1 MLTIQPLGKAA
12 DALHYYSSKDN
23 YYLKD
28 KDSLKESSY
37 WIGKGA
43 GKLNLSGVVEQDQ
56 FLKLLNGELP
66 NGEVLGIVK
75 NGQREH
81 RSGTDVTLSAPK
93 SVSILALVGKDTRV
107 VEAHKKAVAMTFERI
122 EAMAAEARITF
133 NKQTTF
139 EKTNNLTGATFLH
152 MSSRALD
159 PDLHTHMVI
168 LNMTER
174 LDKMWRALSS
184 RAKNDTD
191 NLQHGFTDILYQNQH
206 YLGLVYMSTLAKEIK
221 ALGFDIRIKD
231 IYGNFEIEGV
241 SDEVIR
247 HLSKR
252 RNEIQKDMGEKG
264 TNSAKAAEVSNKATR
279 EKKSDIGSNE
289 LFNKWLNDIN
299 ELDIDLDKLIRD
311 SQARLQKGDIGKTQ
325 PRTESIISPTA
336 IDAIDDALSHL
347 SEFNTQIKHSTLVRQ
362 AFLFAA
368 GLISHEDI
376 EKQIETKL
384 NDKSLKGKPLEYY
397 TTEDMLKKEQGFSK
411 KMTGNDVSSLKLK
424 TESTGLA
431 ATLLKNKCKVQII
444 DVNGTSNQKALIQD
458 FIDITH
464 SNDINAYVLHQSKHQ
479 SLLLS
484 DEVSR
489 KSTGLFSWLK
499 NLFKDDIVHT
509 VAGFKYQY
517 GSDNGFKKKQSVIV
531 VHDAQKLS
539 IDDLTQLK
547 EMSDTSKGKLI
558 LLNNTKSTLG
568 FSPGNPIN
576 TLKENGV
583 EITSFIGARNN
594 IPVQLAI
601 ARQPLN
607 AVTEAWLTSILEKK
621 EKTTLLAITNHQ
633 AKELTDSIRNLL
645 KEEGLLSR
653 QGKTVKIL
661 STEGLT
667 DAQKN
672 HTKFYNIGDRI
683 TFKAFTKEQKHYE
696 VSEINKDGLVLTN
709 QYGKQSLFKLEN
721 VSEFIVSR
729 AKEIELSI
737 GDEIVNNRAIFI
749 RRFKFDKGSSFKVKS
764 ISPDGV
770 ELQIDRNTITL
781 DNEALANNYISHNYC
796 KKVHQLTRDDKN
808 ILVAALPHQLNAN
821 LMGEITEVAK
831 NVTLFTNNKAKTEN
845 FLDKEQLK
853 WSAVDIADKKPDLIY
868 RDISNAKPA
877 IEKDLNKLID
887 ALELNKNLD
896 KNEIAR
902 LAVSYAVA
910 KCAEKQAAFKHSDL
924 VTHALKYALG
934 KADFE
939 DIAPILKERMKE
951 GELVHLGT
959 YWTTKEA
966 LTLEENIIRSNFKEQ
981 GSVKPI
987 ESNANQLLSLPK
999 HLTQGQKDAITLA
1012 TTSSDRFIS
1021 VQGLAGVG
1029 KTTMMR
1035 EVQSIANQNGYKV
1048 LGLAPTHQSKD
1059 ELNDAGLKS
1068 NTIES
1073 FLTHNTPIDDKTVL
1087 IVDEASMLDNQT
1099 YHDLQNRAIKAN
1111 AYVIFAGDITQL
1123 QSLASGIPHELTIKS
1138 GSQKTALMLE
1148 IIRQNPNPTLKKAAE
1163 FTSNRQIEKAFNE
1176 LEKIDPEKYVERV
1189 SDNAVNQS
1197 SFIEIKCDEKDGEKD
1212 LNPIY
1217 EAVAQDYLSRTKACQ
1232 KETIVIVHAHKD
1244 RAIVDQK
1251 IRRGLQEQGQIS
1263 SLDVPVQRL
1272 MPKPID
1278 MADKIDVSNLKAG
1291 DVLRFGKTYH
1301 VGKRGEYFTIQSVD
1315 TEKNRVSCLTN
1326 DNLLINIKASTL
1338 YKGKVSA
1345 YTKNDALLAEGDK
1358 IRLKLTDENRGF
1370 VANKEYDVLS
1380 INDGMAKLKNDK
1392 ETSTLNLNEK
1402 SDQHWDYAYTNT
1414 AYSTQGATRK
1424 FIIALEILARVLVTN
1439 HRSTEIDITRASHQG
1454 TVYTDDKTGLIQRL
1468 EDPLRQLNVD
1478 KTSAVIQKQKAID
1491 EKSQYKAITANL
1503 SRKQSEKSRAIPSG
1517 HPTIKTKISDK
1528 APSVSEQ
1535 KIDAN
1540 EVLQSLNAQSEHLVK
1555 HLLGEP
1561 NQHLSKK
1568 NEYRYGAKGS
1578 FAVNLSSGLWHSFET
1593 GEGGNLFTLIQQEKG
1608 FSRFK
1613 EVLDYAVEFTRFKPS
1628 FIPIKKQSQPV
1639 KEDIKDEGLRDMAI
1653 KLYNKSKPI
1662 KGSLVEK
1669 YLNIHRGLYQANNA
1683 DIRYCPS
1690 VYSKLNGKHVN
1701 TPALLAFTRNEKG
1714 EINHIQ
1720 VTKLDENTAN
1730 KNKLFKY
1737 PKQTFGKI
1745 NGHAVNLNHNGE
1757 GDITYLTEG
1766 VETGLS
1772 ILEVNP
1778 KARVLTVLGK
1788 ENFAKINL
1796 HQLTNSV
1803 VLCVDN
1809 DGKATFKYQNNG
1821 SNKII
1826 VAIER
1831 LRENGIDTTI
1841 IIPKNNGQDLN
1852 DILIKSGKKA
1862 LSEALNK
1869 PIKPEEYKNLCDKE
1883 NNVLPKIKSI
1893 SDEIKMDD
1901 SIKETNLM
1909 ANIKQNELMKSSLI
1923 ERLKAESMSQNIR
1936 NTHLDIDMIK
1946 TGKMP
1951 TIPQKEMEKE
1961 L

>member
-1 MLTIQPLGKAA
+1 MLTIQPLGKAE

-43 GKLNLSGVVEQDQ
+43 GKLKLAGVVEQQQ

-93 SVSILALVGKDTRV
+93 SVSILALVGNDTRV
-107 VEAHKKAVAMTFERI
+107 VEAHKKAVAMTFARI

-152 MSSRALD
+152 TSSRALD
-159 PDLHTHMVI
+159 PDLHTHMVV

-174 LDKMWRALSS
+174 LDNMWRALSS
-184 RAKNDTD
+184 RSKNDTD
-191 NLQHGFTDILYQNQH
+191 NLHHGFTDILYQNQH

-231 IYGNFEIEGV
+231 MYGNFEIEGV

-252 RNEIQKDMGEKG
+252 REEIQKDMGVKG
-264 TNSAKAAEVSNKATR
+264 TNSAKAAEVSNKTTR
-279 EKKSDIGSNE
+279 EKKSDIDSKE
-289 LFNKWLNDIN
+289 LFNIWADEIN
-299 ELDIDLDKLIRD
+299 ELDIDLGKLIYD
-311 SQARLQKGDIGKTQ
+311 SQARMKKGDIGKTQ
-325 PRTESIISPTA
+325 PRCNDIISQNA
-336 IDAIDDALSHL
+336 IDAVDDALSHL

-362 AFLFAA
+362 AFLFSA
-368 GLISHEDI
+368 GVISHEDI

-384 NDKSLKGKPLEYY
+384 MDKSLKGKPLEYY
-397 TTEDMLKKEQGFSK
+397 TTDGMLQKEQEFIK
-411 KMTGNDVSSLKLK
+411 KLTGDKTSTLKLTTK
-424 TESTGLA
+424 HTGLA
-431 ATLLKNKCKVQII
+431 ATLLKSNKKVQII
-444 DVNGTSNQKALIQD
+444 DVNGMSNQKALIQD
-458 FIDITH
+458 FIDITD
-464 SNDINAYVLHQSKHQ
+464 SNDINVYVLHQSKNK

-499 NLFKDDIVHT
+499 NLFKDDITHT

-517 GSDNGFKKKQSVIV
+517 GSDSRFKKKQNLIV

-539 IDDLTQLK
+539 VDDLSQLK
-547 EMSDTSKGKLI
+547 TMTDSSNGKLI

-576 TLKENGV
+576 TLKDNGM
-583 EITSFIGARNN
+583 EATTYIGARNN
-594 IPVQLAI
+594 IPVNLAI
-601 ARQPLN
+601 SKQPLN
-607 AVTEAWLTSILEKK
+607 TVIEAWRTNYFETKKKSTLIALT
-621 EKTTLLAITNHQ
+621 NQQ
-633 AKELTDSIRNLL
+633 AKELTDNIRALL
-645 KEEGLLSR
+645 KEEGVLSR
-653 QGKTVKIL
+653 QGKTVKVL
-661 STEGLT
+661 STQGLT
-667 DAQKN
+667 EAQKK
-672 HTKFYNIGDRI
+672 HTKFYNVGDRV
-683 TFKAFTKEQKHYE
+683 TFNAFTKEQKHYE
-696 VSEINKDGLVLTN
+696 VSEIHKEGLVLTN
-709 QYGKQSLFKLEN
+709 QYGNQSLFRLEKA
-721 VSEFIVSR
+721 SDFIVSR
-729 AKEIELSI
+729 AKEVELSI
-737 GDEIVNNRAIFI
+737 GDEVINDRAMFMH
-749 RRFKFDKGSSFKVKS
+749 RNKFEKGTYFKVKS
-764 ISPDGV
+764 ISQDGV
-770 ELQIDRNTITL
+770 ELESDKKNTVIL
-781 DNEALANNYISHNYC
+781 DNEAIAKSYLSHNYC
-796 KKVHQLTRDDKN
+796 KKVNQITRDDCN
-808 ILVAALPHQLNAN
+808 VLIAALPHQLNAN

-831 NVTLFTNNKAKTEN
+831 KVTLFTNNKAKAEN
-845 FLDKEQLK
+845 FLNKEQLK
-853 WSAVDIADKKPDLIY
+853 WSAVDVADKKHDLVH
-868 RDISNAKPA
+868 RDISNAQPA
-877 IEKDLNKLID
+877 IEKDLHRLID

-896 KNEIAR
+896 KKEIAK
-902 LAVSYAVA
+902 LAVSYALA

-924 VTHALKYALG
+924 MTHALKYALG

-951 GELVHLGT
+951 GELVHLDT

-981 GSVKPI
+981 GRVKPI

-999 HLTQGQKDAITLA
+999 HLTQGQKDAIALA

-1035 EVQSIANQNGYKV
+1035 EVQSIANRNDYKV
-1048 LGLAPTHQSKD
+1048 LGLAPTHQAKD
-1059 ELNDAGLKS
+1059 ELNDAGLES

-1087 IVDEASMLDNQT
+1087 IVDESSMLDNQT
-1099 YHDLQNRAIKAN
+1099 YHELQNRAIKAN
-1111 AYVIFAGDITQL
+1111 ASIIFAGDITQL
-1123 QSLASGIPHELTIKS
+1123 QSLSSGIPHELTIKS

-1163 FTSNRQIEKAFNE
+1163 LTSNRQIGKAFNE
-1176 LEKIDPEKYVERV
+1176 LEKINPEEYVKRT
-1189 SDNAVNQS
+1189 SDNVVNQS
-1197 SFIEIKCDEKDGEKD
+1197 SFIEIKCDEKEGKKD

-1232 KETIVIVHAHKD
+1232 KDTIVIVHAHKD
-1244 RAIVDQK
+1244 RAVVDQK

-1263 SLDVPVQRL
+1263 SKEMPVQRL
-1272 MPKPID
+1272 MPKPMD
-1278 MADKIDVSNLKAG
+1278 TADNIDVSNFKAG
-1291 DVLRFGKTYH
+1291 DILRFGKTYH
-1301 VGKRGEYFTIQSVD
+1301 VGKRGEYFTVQSVD
-1315 TEKNRVSCLTN
+1315 TEKNSVSCVTH

-1338 YKGKVSA
+1338 YKGRVSA
-1345 YTKNDALLAEGDK
+1345 YTINEAHLAEGDK

-1380 INDGMAKLKNDK
+1380 IKDGVAKLKNDK
-1392 ETSTLNLNEK
+1392 ETTLLNLNEK

-1424 FIIALEILARVLVTN
+1424 FIIALEVLERVLVTN

-1454 TVYTDDKTGLIQRL
+1454 TVYTDDKSGLIQRL
-1468 EDPLRQLNVD
+1468 EDPLRQLNID
-1478 KTSAVIQKQKAID
+1478 KTSAVMQKQKYID
-1491 EKSQYKAITANL
+1491 ERNQYKTVTSNL
-1503 SRKQSEKSRAIPSG
+1503 SQKRSEKSRP
-1517 HPTIKTKISDK
+1517 IKGDSPKTSDK
-1528 APSVSEQ
+1528 APSFSEQ
-1535 KIDAN
+1535 KVDAN
-1540 EVLQSLNAQSEHLVK
+1540 EVLESLNTQSEHLVK

-1561 NQHLSKK
+1561 NQHMSKK

-1578 FAVNLSSGLWHSFET
+1578 FVVNLSNGLWHSFET

-1608 FSRFK
+1608 FSSFK
-1613 EVLDYAVEFTRFKPS
+1613 ETLDFAVEFTKYQPGFAPKIKP
-1628 FIPIKKQSQPV
+1628 SQPV
-1639 KEDIKDEGLRDMAI
+1639 KADKKDEGMRSTAI

-1662 KGSLVEK
+1662 KGSVVEK
-1669 YLNIHRGLYQANNA
+1669 YLTVHRGVYKGFDA
-1683 DIRYCPS
+1683 DIKYCPL
-1690 VYSKLNGKHVN
+1690 VYSQLNGKHIN

-1714 EINHIQ
+1714 EINHVQ
-1720 VTKLDENTAN
+1720 VTKLDTKTAN
-1730 KNKLFKY
+1730 KNKQFEY
-1737 PKQTFGKI
+1737 PKQTFGRI
-1745 NGHAVNLNHNGE
+1745 NGHAVNLNHKGE

-1788 ENFAKINL
+1788 ENFAKVNL
-1796 HQLTNSV
+1796 SQLTKEV
-1803 VLCVDN
+1803 ILCVDN
-1809 DGKATFKYQNNG
+1809 DGKATFQYQNNG
-1821 SNKII
+1821 SNKVIS
-1826 VAIER
+1826 AIDKFK
-1831 LRENGIDTTI
+1831 ENGIKTNI
-1841 IIPKNNGQDLN
+1841 ILPKKAGEDLN

-1869 PIKPEEYKNLCDKE
+1869 PMTPEKYKGLCDKE
-1883 NNVLPKIKSI
+1883 NNIMPQIKSI
-1893 SDEIKMDD
+1893 SPDIKVNESM
-1901 SIKETNLM
+1901 KEENLTSS
-1909 ANIKQNELMKSSLI
+1909 IKQNELIKSSLI
-1923 ERLKAESMSQNIR
+1923 EKIKNESMSQHIKNI
-1936 NTHLDIDMIK
+1936 NLDIETIK
-1946 TGKMP
+1946 PQKTP
-1951 TIPQKEMEKE
+1951 SISQKEMEKE

>member
-1 MLTIQPLGKAA
+1 MLTIKPLGKAA

-28 KDSLKESSY
+28 KDSLQESSY

-43 GKLNLSGVVEQDQ
+43 GKLNLSGIVEQEQ

-81 RSGTDVTLSAPK
+81 RTGTDVTLSAPK
-93 SVSILALVGKDTRV
+93 SVSILALVGKDTRII
-107 VEAHKKAVAMTFERI
+107 EAHKKAVAMTFARI

-152 MSSRALD
+152 TSSRALD

-174 LDKMWRALSS
+174 FDKMWRALSS
-184 RAKNDTD
+184 RSKNDID
-191 NLQHGFTDILYQNQH
+191 NIHNGFTDILYQNQH

-241 SDEVIR
+241 SDEVIT

-252 RNEIQKDMGEKG
+252 RNEIMQDMKERG
-264 TNSAKAAEVSNKATR
+264 TNSAKAAEVSNKAKR
-279 EKKSDIGSNE
+279 QVKSDIDSNE
-289 LFNKWLNDIN
+289 LFNKWLDDIN
-299 ELDIDLDKLIRD
+299 ELDIDLDKLIGN
-311 SQARLQKGDIGKTQ
+311 SLARCQKGEAGKTQ
-325 PRTESIISPTA
+325 PRDNFTISHTA
-336 IDAIDDALSHL
+336 IDALEDALTHL
-347 SEFNTQIKHSTLVRQ
+347 SEFNTQIKHSTLVRHT
-362 AFLFAA
+362 FVFSA

-384 NDKSLKGKPLEYY
+384 NDKSLKGKSLEYY
-397 TTEDMLKKEQGFSK
+397 TTDEMLQKEKEFIKKLTANS
-411 KMTGNDVSSLKLK
+411 VSSLKLK
-424 TESTGLA
+424 TQNSGLA
-431 ATLLKNKCKVQII
+431 ATLLQKNNKVQII
-444 DVNGTSNQKALIQD
+444 DVNGMSNQKALIQD
-458 FIDITH
+458 FIDIAD
-464 SNDINAYVLHQSKHQ
+464 SNDINAYVLHQSKSKSQ
-479 SLLLS
+479 LLS

-489 KSTGLFSWLK
+489 KSTGLFSLLK

-517 GSDNGFKKKQSVIV
+517 GSDNKFKKKQNLVV

-539 IDDLTQLK
+539 LEDLSQLK
-547 EMSDTSKGKLI
+547 EMVDSSRGRLI
-558 LLNNTKSTLG
+558 LLNNTKSTHG
-568 FSPGNPIN
+568 FSPGSPIK
-576 TLKENGV
+576 TLKENGI
-583 EITSFIGARNN
+583 EATTFIGARNS
-594 IPVQLAI
+594 ISVQLAI
-601 ARQPLN
+601 ARQPIN
-607 AVTEAWLTSILEKK
+607 AVTESFLASALEKK
-621 EKTTLLAITNHQ
+621 EKPTLFAINNDQ
-633 AKELTDSIRNLL
+633 AKELTDNIRTLL
-645 KEEGLLSR
+645 KEEGMLSR
-653 QGKTVKIL
+653 QTKTLKVL
-661 STEGLT
+661 STKGLT
-667 DAQKN
+667 DAEKK
-672 HTKFYNIGDRI
+672 HTKFYNVGDRI

-709 QYGKQSLFKLEN
+709 QYGKQSQFKLEN
-721 VSEFIVSR
+721 MSDFIVSR

-737 GDEIVNNRAIFI
+737 GDEVVNDRAIFKY
-749 RRFKFDKGSSFKVKS
+749 RNKFEKGTSFKVRS
-764 ISPDGV
+764 ISQDGV
-770 ELQIDRNTITL
+770 VLESDKRAVLL
-781 DNEALANNYISHNYC
+781 DNEALANNYLSYNYC
-796 KKVHQLTRDDKN
+796 KKVHELTRDDKN
-808 ILVAALPHQLNAN
+808 ILVAALPHQLNEN
-821 LMGEITEVAK
+821 LMGEITEFAK
-831 NVTLFTNNKAKTEN
+831 NVTLFTNNKTKAEN
-845 FLDKEQLK
+845 FLNKEQLK
-853 WSAVDIADKKPDLIY
+853 WSAVDIAEKKPDLIY
-868 RDISNAKPA
+868 RDISNAQPA
-877 IEKDLNKLID
+877 IEKDINKLIN

-896 KNEIAR
+896 KSEVAS

-951 GELVHLGT
+951 GELIHLGT

-966 LTLEENIIRSNFKEQ
+966 IELEENIIRSNFKEQ

-987 ESNANQLLSLPK
+987 ESSANKLLSLPK

-1012 TTSSDRFIS
+1012 TTSSDRFVS

-1035 EVQSIANQNGYKV
+1035 EVQSIANKNGLKV

-1059 ELNDAGLKS
+1059 ELNDTGLES
-1068 NTIES
+1068 NTVES
-1073 FLTHNTPIDDKTVL
+1073 FLTHNSPIDDKTVL
-1087 IVDEASMLDNQT
+1087 IVDESSMLDNQT
-1099 YHDLQNRAIKAN
+1099 YYSLQQIAIKAK

-1163 FTSNRQIEKAFNE
+1163 FTSNRQIGKAFNE
-1176 LEKIDPEKYVERV
+1176 LEKVNPEKYVERTNDTNT
-1189 SDNAVNQS
+1189 SANQS
-1197 SFIEIKCDEKDGEKD
+1197 SFIEIKCNEKDGEKD
-1212 LNPIY
+1212 LNPLY
-1217 EAVAQDYLSRTKACQ
+1217 DAVAQDYLSRTKTCQ
-1232 KETIVIVHAHKD
+1232 KDTIVIVHAHKD
-1244 RAIVDQK
+1244 RAVVDQK
-1251 IRRGLQEQGQIS
+1251 IRSGLQEQGQIS
-1263 SLDVPVQRL
+1263 TQEIPVQRL
-1272 MPKPID
+1272 MPKPMD
-1278 MADKIDVSNLKAG
+1278 MVDTIDVSNLRAG
-1291 DVLRFGKTYH
+1291 DILRFGKTYH

-1315 TEKNRVSCLTN
+1315 TEKNSVSCLTH

-1338 YKGKVSA
+1338 YKGRVSA
-1345 YTKNDALLAEGDK
+1345 YTINEAHLAEGDK

-1380 INDGMAKLKNDK
+1380 IKDGVAKLKNDK
-1392 ETSTLNLNEK
+1392 ETTVLNLNEK
-1402 SDQHWDYAYTNT
+1402 SCQHWDYAYTNT

-1424 FIIALEILARVLVTN
+1424 FIIALEILDRVLVTN

-1454 TVYTDDKTGLIQRL
+1454 SVYTDDKAGLINRL
-1468 EDPLRQLNVD
+1468 EDPLRQLNID
-1478 KTSAVIQKQKAID
+1478 KTSAVIQKQKYID
-1491 EKSQYKAITANL
+1491 EKSLYKTITTNL
-1503 SRKQSEKSRAIPSG
+1503 SRSQSEKSNALPCDN
-1517 HPTIKTKISDK
+1517 PTVILSDK
-1528 APSVSEQ
+1528 SPSFIEQ

-1540 EVLQSLNAQSEHLVK
+1540 EVLKSLNAQAEHLVK

-1568 NEYRYGAKGS
+1568 NEYRYGTKGS
-1578 FAVNLSSGLWHSFET
+1578 FSVNLSNGLWHSFET
-1593 GEGGNLFTLIQQEKG
+1593 GEGGNLFTLIQQENG
-1608 FSRFK
+1608 FSSFK
-1613 EVLDYAVEFTRFKPS
+1613 ETLDYAVKFTRFTPD
-1628 FIPIKKQSQPV
+1628 FIPVIRQPNPV
-1639 KEDIKDEGLRDMAI
+1639 KKEANDEGLRDIAI

-1669 YLNIHRGLYQANNA
+1669 YLTVHRGVYKTNNA
-1683 DIRYCPS
+1683 DICYCPS
-1690 VYSKLNGKHVN
+1690 VYSQLNGKHIN
-1701 TPALLAFTRNEKG
+1701 TPALLAFTRNERG

-1720 VTKLDENTAN
+1720 VTKLDASTAN
-1730 KNKLFKY
+1730 KNKLFEY

-1745 NGHAVNLNHNGE
+1745 NGHAVNLNHKGE
-1757 GDITYLTEG
+1757 GEITYLTEG

-1772 ILEVNP
+1772 ILESNP

-1788 ENFAKINL
+1788 ENFAKVNVN
-1796 HQLTNSV
+1796 QLTNEV

-1809 DGKATFKYQNNG
+1809 DGKATFKYQNSG
-1821 SNKII
+1821 SNKILE
-1826 VAIER
+1826 AIEK
-1831 LRENGIDTTI
+1831 LQENGIKINI
-1841 IIPKNNGQDLN
+1841 ILPKNKGEDLN

-1862 LSEALNK
+1862 LTDALNK
-1869 PIKPEEYKNLCDKE
+1869 PISPKEYKKLCDKQ
-1883 NNVLPKIKSI
+1883 NDIKPKIKDI
-1893 SDEIKMDD
+1893 SDDVKPNMSMQEEGLK
-1901 SIKETNLM
+1901 SS
-1909 ANIKQNELMKSSLI
+1909 IKQNELMKSSLI
-1923 ERLKAESMSQNIR
+1923 ERLKTESMSHNIR
-1936 NTHLDIDMIK
+1936 ITHLDIDAIK
-1946 TGKMP
+1946 SQKP
-1951 TIPQKEMEKE
+1951 PSIPQKEIEKE

>member
-1 MLTIQPLGKAA
+1 MLTIQPLGQAS

-43 GKLNLSGVVEQDQ
+43 AKLKLSGIVEQNQ
-56 FLKLLNGELP
+56 FLQLLNGELP

-75 NGQREH
+75 NGQRQH

-93 SVSILALVGKDTRV
+93 SVSILALAGKDTRV
-107 VEAHKKAVAMTFERI
+107 IEAHKKAVAMTFSRI

-152 MSSRALD
+152 TSSRALD

-184 RAKNDTD
+184 RSKNDTD
-191 NLQHGFTDILYQNQH
+191 NLHHGFTDILYQNQH

-241 SDEVIR
+241 SDEVIA

-252 RNEIQKDMGEKG
+252 RHEILKDMGERG

-279 EKKSDIGSNE
+279 IKKSDIDSSE
-289 LFNKWLNDIN
+289 LFNKWLHDIN
-299 ELDIDLDKLIRD
+299 EMDIDLDKIIRD
-311 SQARLQKGDIGKTQ
+311 SEARIQKDDIGKTQ
-325 PRTESIISPTA
+325 PRTKEIISPTA
-336 IDAIDDALSHL
+336 IDALNDALSHL

-362 AFLFAA
+362 AFSFAA
-368 GLISHEDI
+368 GLISHEEI
-376 EKQIETKL
+376 EQQITEKL

-397 TTEDMLKKEQGFSK
+397 TTERMLKKEQEFTK
-411 KMTGNDVSSLKLK
+411 NMTKNGTSSFDLK
-424 TESTGLA
+424 TANTGLA
-431 ATLLKNKCKVQII
+431 ATLLKNNHKVQII
-444 DVNGTSNQKALIQD
+444 DVNGMSNQKGLIQD
-458 FIDITH
+458 FINITE
-464 SNDINAYVLHQSKHQ
+464 NNNINAYVLHQSKHQ
-479 SLLLS
+479 SQLLS

-509 VAGFKYQY
+509 VAGFKYQF
-517 GSDNGFKKKQSVIV
+517 GTDNSFKKKQSLIV

-539 IDDLTQLK
+539 IDDLSQLK
-547 EMSDTSKGKLI
+547 AMSDNSKGKLV

-568 FSPGNPIN
+568 FNPGNPIN
-576 TLKENGV
+576 TLKENG
-583 EITSFIGARNN
+583 IANTTFIGARNN

-601 ARQPLN
+601 SKQPIN
-607 AVTEAWLTSILEKK
+607 AMIEAWRASSLEKNG
-621 EKTTLLAITNHQ
+621 KTTLLALTNNQ
-633 AKELTDSIRNLL
+633 ANEINDGVRTLL
-645 KEEGLLSR
+645 KEQGLLSQQR
-653 QGKTVKIL
+653 KNVNVL
-661 STEGLT
+661 STHGLT
-667 DAQKN
+667 EPEKK
-672 HTKFYNIGDRI
+672 HTKFYKIGDRI

-696 VSEINKDGLVLTN
+696 VSQIGKEGLILTN
-709 QYGKQSLFKLEN
+709 QHGKQSLFKLDK
-721 VSEFIVSR
+721 VSDFIVSR
-729 AKEIELSI
+729 AKNIEFCI
-737 GDEIVNNRAIFI
+737 GDEIVNDRAIFI
-749 RRFKFDKGSSFKVKS
+749 NRKKFEKGTSFKVKS
-764 ISPDGV
+764 ISQAGV
-770 ELQIDRNTITL
+770 ELKSNKETITL
-781 DNEALANNYISHNYC
+781 DNKTLSHSYISHNYC
-796 KKVHQLTRDDKN
+796 KKISHITRDDHN
-808 ILVAALPHQLNAN
+808 IQVAALPHQLNAN

-831 NVTLFTNNKAKTEN
+831 NVTLFTNNKAKAEN
-845 FLDKEQLK
+845 FLNKEQLK
-853 WSAVDIADKKPDLIY
+853 WSAVDIADKKPDLVY
-868 RDISNAKPA
+868 RDISNAQPA

-924 VTHALKYALG
+924 MTHALKSALG

-951 GELVHLGT
+951 GDLVHLGT

-981 GSVKPI
+981 GRVEPI

-1012 TTSSDRFIS
+1012 TTSSDRFVS

-1035 EVQSIANQNGYKV
+1035 EVQSIANKNGYKV
-1048 LGLAPTHQSKD
+1048 FGLAPTHQSKD

-1068 NTIES
+1068 NTVES
-1073 FLTHNTPIDDKTVL
+1073 FLTHNTPIDDKTAL
-1087 IVDEASMLDNQT
+1087 IVDESSMLDNQT
-1099 YHDLQNRAIKAN
+1099 YHALQNRAIKAN
-1111 AYVIFAGDITQL
+1111 AYVVFAGDITQL

-1148 IIRQNPNPTLKKAAE
+1148 IIRQNLNPTLKKAAE
-1163 FTSNRQIEKAFNE
+1163 FTSDRQIGNAFNE
-1176 LEKIDPEKYVERV
+1176 LEKINPEKYVERTN
-1189 SDNAVNQS
+1189 NASVNNS
-1197 SFIEIKCDEKDGEKD
+1197 SFIEVKCDEKDGEKD
-1212 LNPIY
+1212 LSPIY

-1244 RAIVDQK
+1244 RAVVDQK
-1251 IRRGLQEQGQIS
+1251 IRRGLQAQGQIS
-1263 SLDVPVQRL
+1263 SQNMPVQRL

-1291 DVLRFGKTYH
+1291 DILRFGKTYH

-1315 TEKNRVSCLTN
+1315 TEKNSVACKTH

-1338 YKGKVSA
+1338 YKGRVSA

-1380 INDGMAKLKNDK
+1380 IKDGMAKLKNDK
-1392 ETSTLNLNEK
+1392 ETTMLNLHEK

-1424 FIIALEILARVLVTN
+1424 FIIALEILSRVLVTN

-1454 TVYTDDKTGLIQRL
+1454 TVYTDDKTGLIKRL

-1478 KTSAVIQKQKAID
+1478 KTSAVIQKQKYID
-1491 EKSQYKAITANL
+1491 EKSQYKAITRSL
-1503 SRKQSEKSRAIPSG
+1503 SRKQSEKNRAIPG
-1517 HPTIKTKISDK
+1517 GYPTIKAKISDK
-1528 APSVSEQ
+1528 APVFSEQ

-1540 EVLQSLNAQSEHLVK
+1540 EVLKSLNEQSEHLVK

-1608 FSRFK
+1608 LSNFK
-1613 EVLDYAVEFTRFKPS
+1613 EVLEYAVEFTRFQPS
-1628 FIPIKKQSQPV
+1628 FVSVSKQSTPA
-1639 KEDIKDEGLRDMAI
+1639 KEEINDEGLRDAAI

-1669 YLNIHRGLYQANNA
+1669 YLNVHRGIYQTNNA
-1683 DIRYCPS
+1683 DIKYCPS
-1690 VYSKLNGKHVN
+1690 VYSKVNGKNVY
-1701 TPALLAFTRNEKG
+1701 TPALLAFTHNEQG

-1720 VTKLDENTAN
+1720 VTKLDANTAN

-1737 PKQTFGKI
+1737 CKQTFGKI
-1745 NGHAVNLNHNGE
+1745 NGHAVNLNHQGS

-1778 KARVLTVLGK
+1778 KARVFTVLGK
-1788 ENFAKINL
+1788 ENFSKIKVD
-1796 HQLTNSV
+1796 QLTKDV

-1826 VAIER
+1826 YAIER
-1831 LRENGIDTTI
+1831 LKSNGINVSI
-1841 IIPKNNGQDLN
+1841 
-1852 DILIKSGKKA
+1852 
-1862 LSEALNK
+1862 
-1869 PIKPEEYKNLCDKE
+1869 
-1883 NNVLPKIKSI
+1883 VLPKI
-1893 SDEIKMDD
+1893 
-1901 SIKETNLM
+1901 NGG
-1909 ANIKQNELMKSSLI
+1909 
-1923 ERLKAESMSQNIR
+1923 RLE
-1936 NTHLDIDMIK
+1936 
-1946 TGKMP
+1946 
-1951 TIPQKEMEKE
+1951 
-1961 L
+1961 